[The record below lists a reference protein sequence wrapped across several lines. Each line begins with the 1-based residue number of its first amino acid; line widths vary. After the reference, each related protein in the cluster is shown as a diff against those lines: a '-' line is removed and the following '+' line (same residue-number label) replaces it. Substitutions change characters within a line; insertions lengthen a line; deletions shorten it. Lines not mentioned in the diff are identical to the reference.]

1 MELTKNKKRPYNGLY
16 VSLLP
21 LEGESSIMAAS
32 IVIASQDVTVDPFE
46 TVKDSE
52 ENDYF
57 KVTFE

>member
-1 MELTKNKKRPYNGLY
+1 MKKKKCYAGIT
-16 VSLLP
+16 VIP
-21 LEGESSIMAAS
+21 LSVEGESSIMAAS

>member
-1 MELTKNKKRPYNGLY
+1 MKKKKCYKGIT
-16 VSLLP
+16 VIP
-21 LEGESSIMAAS
+21 LSVEGESSIMAAS